1 MYIIKLTNRPIPFYS
16 TVVKPYLQLEL
27 TEEPTPYNAIEYKEP
42 AQIDK
47 PIPLLQEAT
56 P

>member
-1 MYIIKLTNRPIPFYS
+1 MYTIKLISRPTPFHS
-16 TVVKPYLQLEL
+16 TVVKPYLWLEL
-27 TEEPTPYNAIEYKEP
+27 TEEPTPYNAIKYKEP

-47 PIPLLQEAT
+47 PMLLLQEAT